1 MKVLHVIPSIA
12 KVKGGP
18 TQIILEMVKALRE
31 CGVDAEIVTT
41 DDNGS
46 ERLDLPLRQR
56 IEYEQVPVWF
66 LPRFSQPMRDFIFSA
81 DLTCWLWKHLKD
93 YDLLHTH
100 YLFSFAP
107 TCAAAI
113 ARQQKIP
120 YIVTPYGMLTP
131 WALAHQQ
138 FKKQIYSKIERHNLN
153 QSVAIHCSTPEETQ
167 DVRNFQVSTPSFI
180 VPYGV
185 HLPTPQPQAK
195 QHLHRAYGI
204 PDTTPIILFFSRLH
218 PKKRPDLLL
227 KALKPL
233 ASLNHDF
240 HLILAGSGESGY
252 LRYLTNLV
260 SSLGLQSQTSMTGFV
275 TGQKKDLLLQGSDLF
290 VLPSFSEN
298 FGIAVAEAMA
308 AGLPVIVTP
317 DVQIAPDIAAEKAG
331 LIVEGEVNA
340 LTDAITQLLASPDL
354 RQQLGENGKRLVSRR
369 YSWSA
374 IAEKLTSV
382 YTAISEEQALP
393 F

>member
-31 CGVDAEIVTT
+31 CGIDAEIATT

-56 IEYEQVPVWF
+56 LEYEQVPVWF

-131 WALAHQQ
+131 GRWL
-138 FKKQIYSKIERHNLN
+138 INSSKSKSIQKL
-153 QSVAIHCSTPEETQ
+153 SV
-167 DVRNFQVSTPSFI
+167 
-180 VPYGV
+180 
-185 HLPTPQPQAK
+185 
-195 QHLHRAYGI
+195 
-204 PDTTPIILFFSRLH
+204 IIS
-218 PKKRPDLLL
+218 
-227 KALKPL
+227 
-233 ASLNHDF
+233 
-240 HLILAGSGESGY
+240 I
-252 LRYLTNLV
+252 
-260 SSLGLQSQTSMTGFV
+260 
-275 TGQKKDLLLQGSDLF
+275 
-290 VLPSFSEN
+290 
-298 FGIAVAEAMA
+298 
-308 AGLPVIVTP
+308 
-317 DVQIAPDIAAEKAG
+317 
-331 LIVEGEVNA
+331 
-340 LTDAITQLLASPDL
+340 
-354 RQQLGENGKRLVSRR
+354 
-369 YSWSA
+369 
-374 IAEKLTSV
+374 KL
-382 YTAISEEQALP
+382 
-393 F
+393 